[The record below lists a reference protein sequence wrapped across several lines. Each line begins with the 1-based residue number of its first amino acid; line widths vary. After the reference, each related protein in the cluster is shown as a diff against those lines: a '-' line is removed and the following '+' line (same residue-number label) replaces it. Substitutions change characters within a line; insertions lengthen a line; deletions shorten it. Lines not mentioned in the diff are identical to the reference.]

1 MYCIGK
7 ISENNCYSP
16 LYYSFELIWICSLM
30 GIACLESYQHLW
42 LQCEPTSN
50 IPWPHLDIVIVIGAD
65 PASLSIFAIYNCNHS
80 DQISIAQFISVLRIV
95 YIYGKSPWLNQ
106 NQKYKQI
113 SNRNSDDDVESKSEH
128 RTYERNEMQAS
139 RLSFLSAALWS
150 IHCI

>member
-1 MYCIGK
+1 
-7 ISENNCYSP
+7 
-16 LYYSFELIWICSLM
+16 M

-50 IPWPHLDIVIVIGAD
+50 IPWPNLDIVIVIGAD

-106 NQKYKQI
+106 N
-113 SNRNSDDDVESKSEH
+113 
-128 RTYERNEMQAS
+128 
-139 RLSFLSAALWS
+139 
-150 IHCI
+150 